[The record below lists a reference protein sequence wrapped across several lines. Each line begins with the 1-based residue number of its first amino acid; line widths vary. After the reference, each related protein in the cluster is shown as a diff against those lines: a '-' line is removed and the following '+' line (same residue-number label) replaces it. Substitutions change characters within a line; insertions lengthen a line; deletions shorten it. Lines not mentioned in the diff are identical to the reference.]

1 MEENGKVSLS
11 DGEWRIMNLL
21 WENPPQTI
29 MELTRA
35 LKKDRGWS
43 KSTVITMLNRLE
55 AKSAVHHE
63 EGQRAKQ
70 FYPSIER
77 ADAALQET
85 KGFLERVY
93 EGSVSLMVDAMANS
107 KSLSRH
113 EIEELYEV
121 LRKAEE
127 EGL

>member
-1 MEENGKVSLS
+1 MGVELS
-11 DGEWRIMNLL
+11 AGEWKLMNQL
-21 WENPPQTI
+21 WQAAPRTI
-29 MELTRA
+29 TQLVAA
-35 LKKDRGWS
+35 LKPDTGWT
-43 KSTVITMLNRLE
+43 KHTVITMLNRLE
-55 AKSAVHHE
+55 AKSAVYHE
-63 EGQRAKQ
+63 EGQRAKR

-77 ADAALQET
+77 AGAALLET

-127 EGL
+127 DGL

>member
-43 KSTVITMLNRLE
+43 KNTVITMLNRLE

-93 EGSVSLMVDAMANS
+93 EGSVSLMVANS

>member
-1 MEENGKVSLS
+1 MEEDRKVSLS

-35 LKKDRGWS
+35 LEKDKGWS
-43 KSTVITMLNRLE
+43 KNTVITMLNRLE
-55 AKSAVHHE
+55 AKSAVYHE
-63 EGQRAKQ
+63 EGQRAKR

-77 ADAALQET
+77 AGAALLET
-85 KGFLERVY
+85 KGFLERV
-93 EGSVSLMVDAMANS
+93 ANS

-127 EGL
+127 DGL